1 MQAGQLRQIVAIQ
14 QPTGTDDGTGQRV
27 YTYAT
32 TEPKVWAKVRN
43 VSQSK
48 GMDGDVVAAGL
59 ERYEVRMRFRTG
71 VDYLTRIIFGDLV
84 LQVVGV
90 NNVMERDH
98 ELQLDCE
105 VADR

>member
-43 VSQSK
+43 VSQ
-48 GMDGDVVAAGL
+48 
-59 ERYEVRMRFRTG
+59 
-71 VDYLTRIIFGDLV
+71 
-84 LQVVGV
+84 
-90 NNVMERDH
+90 
-98 ELQLDCE
+98 
-105 VADR
+105 